1 VTVLTRESP
10 VAVAENTNNRRVCA
24 VTGIAN
30 PVVIPL
36 LTAPRETTPVSAGAN
51 VTMVPGIAVKVL
63 SGVVDSYNSAVIV
76 IVEPTRANATVLL
89 K

>member
-1 VTVLTRESP
+1 MTVLTRESP
-10 VAVAENTNNRRVCA
+10 VAVAENTNNRRVSD
-24 VTGIAN
+24 VIGIAK

-36 LTAPRETTPVSAGAN
+36 LTAPRPTTSVSAGAN
-51 VTMVPGIAVKVL
+51 VTVVPGIAVKIL

-76 IVEPTRANATVLL
+76 IVEPTRTNATVLL